1 MRTEVLLLLII
12 GICACV
18 VAGCVVAETVM
29 YPDDGME
36 NVTFNNTN
44 STVNMTNNTTNNTTD
59 VTIQKHSQPK
69 GIFHKILRKIHDP
82 FDDTPEIAPGIK
94 KFRQGLWI
102 KNSHNEW
109 VQIAT
114 LDSHDNIIGIYTSN
128 PYIIHILTRY
138 VYLSPD
144 TVIHHIPMS
153 KLFGDNSIV
162 LNDAT
167 ITDNNIT
174 INNTTMNIDDN
185 MTDVDFNLDNDTQI
199 DDLEYDDSE
208 ILNEE
213 TDEANSY
220 DYDSYDYGLDYGDS
234 LDYEY

>member
-1 MRTEVLLLLII
+1 MRTQVVLLLII

-44 STVNMTNNTTNNTTD
+44 STINMTNNTTNNTTD

-102 KNSHNEW
+102 KNSYNVW
-109 VQIAT
+109 IQIAT
-114 LDSHDNIIGIYTSN
+114 LDSHDNILTIYTSN

-144 TVIHHIPMS
+144 TVIHHISIS

-185 MTDVDFNLDNDTQI
+185 MTDVDFDLDNDTQI

>member
-1 MRTEVLLLLII
+1 MRTQVLLLLII

-153 KLFGDNSIV
+153 KLLVIIQ
-162 LNDAT
+162 L
-167 ITDNNIT
+167 
-174 INNTTMNIDDN
+174 
-185 MTDVDFNLDNDTQI
+185 
-199 DDLEYDDSE
+199 Y
-208 ILNEE
+208 
-213 TDEANSY
+213 
-220 DYDSYDYGLDYGDS
+220 
-234 LDYEY
+234 